1 MYQFLQYDSTIETR
15 ECFPKER
22 RTAMKS
28 VVIGVVLCAL
38 FALVGFFV
46 PNVRLMPYLTVAL
59 SVTTGMLCIGGI
71 LRYMMNGNI

>member
-1 MYQFLQYDSTIETR
+1 MYHILWYDSTVKEYT
-15 ECFPKER
+15 PQLLER

-28 VVIGVVLCAL
+28 VVIGVALCAL

-71 LRYMMNGNI
+71 LRYMMNGNV

>member
-1 MYQFLQYDSTIETR
+1 MYHILWYDNSVE
-15 ECFPKER
+15 EYNPQLLER

-71 LRYMMNGNI
+71 LRYMMNGNV

>member
-1 MYQFLQYDSTIETR
+1 
-15 ECFPKER
+15 
-22 RTAMKS
+22 MKS

-59 SVTTGMLCIGGI
+59 SITTAMLCIGGI
-71 LRYMMNGNI
+71 LRYMMNGNV

>member
-1 MYQFLQYDSTIETR
+1 
-15 ECFPKER
+15 
-22 RTAMKS
+22 MKS

-46 PNVRLMPYLTVAL
+46 PNVRIIPYLTVAL

-71 LRYMMNGNI
+71 LRYMMNGNV